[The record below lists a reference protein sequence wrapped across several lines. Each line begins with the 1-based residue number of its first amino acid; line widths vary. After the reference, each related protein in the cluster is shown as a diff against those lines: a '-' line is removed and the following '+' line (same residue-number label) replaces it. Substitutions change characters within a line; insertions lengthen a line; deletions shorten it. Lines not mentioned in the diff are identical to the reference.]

1 MHFPG
6 YPTSCVL
13 LPPECHGEELD
24 SQGPSTGLF
33 PFRDRAWSFRPQ
45 TSGHFAGL
53 SACLADTTSP
63 CFLGGPKPS
72 QRNLSPAGAVLRR
85 DLASSCLLLSL
96 QVKVTVLADN
106 DPSSS
111 FHYLIQ
117 VYTGYRRRA
126 ATTAKVSRAHAYYC
140 VSSAKCVFSIL
151 YLDNLLVSSKALK
164 GITRFGIA

>member
-1 MHFPG
+1 MPASVNRKQDSNLICISLGIPHPVCSSFPSAMG
-6 YPTSCVL
+6 RSLMPKAHQQIL
-13 LPPECHGEELD
+13 
-24 SQGPSTGLF
+24 GLF

-72 QRNLSPAGAVLRR
+72 QRCMSPAGAVLRI

-106 DPSSS
+106 DPSSA

-126 ATTAKVSRAHAYYC
+126 ATTAKVSRAHAHDC

-151 YLDNLLVSSKALK
+151 
-164 GITRFGIA
+164 